1 MSKVKLGKCRRLH
14 LELQSADST
23 LEPAVLMF
31 GTASI
36 PLVLQ
41 ISIHGRTLSV
51 QANNVR

>member
-14 LELQSADST
+14 LQLQSTDSA
-23 LEPAVLMF
+23 LEPAVPMF

-41 ISIHGRTLSV
+41 IPINRRTLSV
-51 QANNVR
+51 RANNVR

>member
-14 LELQSADST
+14 LQLQSTDST
-23 LEPAVLMF
+23 LETTLMMF
-31 GTASI
+31 GTMSI

-41 ISIHGRTLSV
+41 IPIHRHTLSG

>member
-14 LELQSADST
+14 LELQSTDSA

-41 ISIHGRTLSV
+41 IPIHRRTLSV
-51 QANNVR
+51 QANNAR